1 MILTRRIIAT
11 TAAVVTFSA
20 VFSQEDSQEVSET
33 FSSIRIINGQST
45 ETLKQREF
53 RYIIGHRFGDV
64 GGDQGGVQTAF
75 GFDDA
80 ADIRFGFDFGLS
92 DEVMVGIARLKGNG
106 APYRSIIES
115 FAKYRFLTQKE
126 SGMPISASV
135 TGNLYTTYM
144 PASEDITSVTNF
156 QEFSHRMAY
165 STQLTIAKKF
175 HPRFSAALLPTY
187 VYRNYVRFDDVNGLF
202 SLGAA
207 ANIKVFKRLGL
218 VAEYFYNFEPEDLR
232 EPFKNNLSVAMEWL
246 TNGHVFSFHFT
257 NARGMGDLQY
267 IALNT
272 SDWLE
277 GQFRFGFT
285 ITRTFKF

>member
-1 MILTRRIIAT
+1 MKKNKLAIFVVFIGFFHWTIAQEET
-11 TAAVVTFSA
+11 NDVT
-20 VFSQEDSQEVSET
+20 ET
-33 FSSIRIINGQST
+33 FSSIRIVNGQST

-53 RYIIGHRFGDV
+53 RYIIAHRFGDV

-75 GFDDA
+75 GFDEA
-80 ADIRFGFDFGLS
+80 ADIRFGFDFGLT
-92 DEVMVGIARLKGNG
+92 DEVLVGIARLKGNG

-115 FAKYRFLTQKE
+115 FAKYRFLTQNDAK
-126 SGMPISASV
+126 MPISASV
-135 TGNLYTTYM
+135 TGNLYGTYM
-144 PASEDITSVTNF
+144 SASDNITSVTNF
-156 QEFSHRMAY
+156 QDFSHRLAY
-165 STQLTIAKKF
+165 STQLTIARKF

-187 VYRNYVRFDDVNGLF
+187 VHRNYVRFDDVNGLF

-218 VAEYFYNFEPEDLR
+218 VAEYFYNLDPDGLR
-232 EPFKNNLSVAMEWL
+232 ESYKNNLSVAMEWL

-267 IALNT
+267 IALNS

-285 ITRTFKF
+285 ITRTFKL

>member
-1 MILTRRIIAT
+1 MFNLAIG
-11 TAAVVTFSA
+11 
-20 VFSQEDSQEVSET
+20 QEDNEEVSET

-64 GGDQGGVQTAF
+64 GGEQGGVQTAF

-80 ADIRFGFDFGLS
+80 ADIRFGFDFGIR
-92 DEVMVGIARLKGNG
+92 DDVMVGIARLKGNG

-126 SGMPISASV
+126 TGMPISAAI
-135 TGNLYTTYM
+135 TGNLYATYM
-144 PASEDITSVTNF
+144 PSSEDITSVTNF
-156 QEFSHRMAY
+156 QEFAHRVAY
-165 STQLTIAKKF
+165 SSQLTIARKF
-175 HPRFSAALLPTY
+175 HPRFSVALMPTY
-187 VYRNYVRFDDVNGLF
+187 VHRNYVRFDDVNGLF
-202 SLGAA
+202 SIGAA

-232 EPFKNNLSVAMEWL
+232 EPYKNNLSVAMEWL